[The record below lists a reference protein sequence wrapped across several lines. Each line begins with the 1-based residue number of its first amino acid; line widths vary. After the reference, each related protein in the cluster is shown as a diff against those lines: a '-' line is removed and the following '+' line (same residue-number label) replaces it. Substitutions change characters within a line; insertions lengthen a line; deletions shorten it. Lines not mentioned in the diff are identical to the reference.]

1 MSGRKNT
8 TPSPFRKKES
18 TKVIASSLTSLLN
31 KLLGVLIMAFMTPF
45 LFHSLGE
52 RVYGIYVFTQKLS
65 LFGGV
70 SNFGATSYLKI
81 RLCGLPQDG
90 ADAECRRAIG
100 ECIAQWCFL
109 LPLLIAFVVVVM
121 QLISGENQLDTMQY
135 LAVFTLIILTPVG
148 QILSIPQVALF
159 SRGLAYKGT
168 VVSVLCT
175 ALGALLTVL
184 LIWKGFGLSAIAISM
199 ASTMLIS
206 FFAMARL
213 ASRELQWFGVA
224 RPDIGA
230 VLKSMKSS
238 VGASLASLSYLA
250 LQQYESLIFGFA
262 MGAAIVGKIV
272 LTGFVV
278 HLLEL
283 FVRVF
288 IQSSLPS
295 LGQLIARG
303 EEQELARIRS
313 KTQMTINLVFS
324 VFLLPFA
331 LVTEPII
338 SIWVSSDA
346 YISFELVCIVVV
358 LSQIKLIIQFDA
370 QLLDQFNSFYRKAS
384 VFVIGMCAV
393 LVGADILKREGLS
406 VEMVAASCTLLLFFY
421 AAYVSW
427 LLVKIK
433 GGNLQHKTV
442 VLPTVIGLVA
452 VVLCYA
458 CAGHGAAMLFSVMF
472 VFQLVILAAIY
483 WLFGGGAILKEVCL
497 LVRDSVHDIRN
508 R

>member
-1 MSGRKNT
+1 M
-8 TPSPFRKKES
+8 
-18 TKVIASSLTSLLN
+18 V
-31 KLLGVLIMAFMTPF
+31 FMTPF

-90 ADAECRRAIG
+90 ADAECKRVIG

-109 LPLLIAFVVVVM
+109 LPLLVAFVVVVM
-121 QLISGENQLDTMQY
+121 QLISGENQLDEMQY
-135 LAVFTLIILTPVG
+135 LAVFTLIILTPIG

-168 VVSVLCT
+168 AVSILCT

-184 LIWKGFGLSAIAISM
+184 LIWEGLGLTAIAISM

-206 FFAMARL
+206 FIAMARL
-213 ASRELQWFGVA
+213 ASRELTWFGVA
-224 RPDIGA
+224 RPDVGA
-230 VLKSMKSS
+230 VLRSLKSS

-250 LQQYESLIFGFA
+250 LQQYESLVFGFV
-262 MGAAIVGKIV
+262 MGAAIVGKIA

-303 EEQELARIRS
+303 EERELAKIRS
-313 KTQMTINLVFS
+313 KSQLTINLMFS
-324 VFLLPFA
+324 ALLLPFA
-331 LVTEPII
+331 LVTEPVV

-346 YISFELVCIVVV
+346 YLSFELVCIIVV
-358 LSQIKLIIQFDA
+358 LSQIKLVIQFDA
-370 QLLDQFNSFYRKAS
+370 QLLDQSNSFYRKTY
-384 VFVIGMCAV
+384 VFGIGLCAT
-393 LVGADILKREGLS
+393 LAGAEILKSEGLS
-406 VEMVAASCTLLLFFY
+406 LEIIAASCVLLLFLY

-433 GGNLQHKTV
+433 GGDLQHKTV
-442 VLPTVIGLVA
+442 MLPTVIGLSA
-452 VVLCYA
+452 VVLYNA
-458 CAGHGAAMLFSVMF
+458 CAGHGAAILFSVMF
-472 VFQLVILAAIY
+472 VFQIAILAAVY
-483 WLFGGGAILKEVCL
+483 WLLGGGTILKEMLAL
-497 LVRDSVHDIRN
+497 LRSSVHDIRD